1 MSISLPRRKVAAA
14 VSLALL
20 LGACSTAPQR
30 TTPDAAVPE
39 SNEPDL
45 VAQLRERMAAGNLQ
59 QRKARPADAAGA
71 VAAADTSNAPKA
83 ATIDPVKQQAAMAVA
98 PDYGRALSL
107 MQAGNDGDAL
117 TLMQGIATRAPQLAG
132 PRLNQALI
140 LLRQEKYAEAEA
152 AVRAALKV
160 NAKSPYA
167 QNLLGIALRE
177 QGKFAEAKAAYEAAI
192 ALDPGYAKAHFNLG
206 VLLDLYQQDLPAAL
220 THYERYQALQAK
232 PDTAVANWIVD
243 LQKRTGVYKAPPRP
257 ADPAP
262 AADDTT
268 EEAPA
273 AAGSPVPATGDATT
287 TTAPAAPAAAPA
299 SAAPA
304 PAATAPSPEKGA

>member
-20 LGACSTAPQR
+20 LGACSSAPQR
-30 TTPDAAVPE
+30 TTPDVAVPE

-59 QRKARPADAAGA
+59 QRKARPAEAGA
-71 VAAADTSNAPKA
+71 VAAADTSSAPKA
-83 ATIDPVKQQAAMAVA
+83 STIDPVKQQAAMAVA

-107 MQAGNDGDAL
+107 MQAGNDNDAL
-117 TLMQGIATRAPQLAG
+117 ALMQGIATRAPQLAG

-140 LLRQEKYAEAEA
+140 LLRQEKYAAAETA
-152 AVRAALKV
+152 LREALKV
-160 NAKSPYA
+160 NPKSPYA

-177 QGKFAEAKAAYEAAI
+177 QGKFAEAKAAYEAAL

-220 THYERYQALQAK
+220 SHYERYQALQAK

-257 ADPAP
+257 AEPAP

-268 EEAPA
+268 EEEAPT
-273 AAGSPVPATGDATT
+273 AAGSPAPAAGDATT

-299 SAAPA
+299 TAAPA